1 MRAMT
6 VDGAVDAGRLG
17 VVLPHEHLSLDLRFL
32 GGARADRRPLAVV
45 PAAQLRRRPMDF
57 LTNLDL
63 REERTAVAEV
73 GAFQRSGGR
82 TIVELTPIDLGRDA
96 RSLAR
101 IAAATGVQ
109 VIMGTAYYVRASH
122 PPSLSRMTTGQI
134 ADRFVSD
141 IEQGVDG
148 VRAGVIG
155 EIGTGDPLDPQE
167 VTVVLAAAEAHLRTG
182 CPINL
187 HLAGGCREV
196 FTVLDLIE
204 GAGVTDLSSVVVSHM
219 DVVLDLARQRE
230 VAERGAMVEYDT
242 FGHEAYPDSRGNVM
256 PRDEERVAGI
266 AQLVQWGL
274 GDHVLVSQDVCLR
287 SLWRSYGGHGYD
299 NLLRRV
305 APMMRAAG
313 IDEAVQAALMV
324 HNPARV
330 LAFLP
335 DR

>member
-6 VDGAVDAGRLG
+6 VSGDVAAEHLG
-17 VVLPHEHLSLDLRFL
+17 IVLPHEHLYLDLRFL
-32 GGARADRRPLAVV
+32 GRAWSDDRPLASV
-45 PAAQLRRRPMDF
+45 PPERLRRAPMDV
-57 LTNLDL
+57 LANLDL
-63 REERTAVAEV
+63 RDEGIAVSELE
-73 GAFQRSGGR
+73 AFRRGGGR
-82 TIVELTPIDLGRDA
+82 TIVELTPIDLGRDP

-101 IAAATGVQ
+101 MAVATGVQ

-122 PPSLSRMTTGQI
+122 PPDLSGLTASEI
-134 ADRFVSD
+134 ADRFVRD

-155 EIGTGDPLDPQE
+155 EIGTGDPLDRQE
-167 VTVVLAAAEAHLRTG
+167 ATVVQAAAEAHLRTG

-196 FTVLDLIE
+196 FALLDLVE
-204 GAGVTDLSSVVVSHM
+204 RVGVRDLSKVTVSHM
-219 DVVLDLARQRE
+219 DVVMDLDRQRE

-242 FGHEAYPDSRGNVM
+242 FGHEAYPDSKGNMM
-256 PRDEERVAGI
+256 PRDEERVDGI
-266 AQLVQWGL
+266 AQLLQWGL
-274 GDHVLVSQDVCLR
+274 GDRVLVSQDVCLR
-287 SLWRSYGGHGYD
+287 SLWHTYGGQGYD
-299 NLLRRV
+299 NLLRRIP
-305 APMMRAAG
+305 PMLRAAG
-313 IDEAVQAALMV
+313 VDDAMQADLMI